1 MNIKGIVLAKR
12 DNQYD
17 VRLENTTRNII
28 TYVENTTGLELEIG
42 DIVIV
47 TYTDYNDPPIITN
60 VYDKTISGVDSYTK
74 TETDSLLG
82 YKEDKVSGKG
92 LSSNDY
98 TDTDK
103 SKVYISVP
111 NTRKINS
118 KPLTTDIT
126 LTKSDIGLGNVDNTS
141 DTDKPIS
148 TATRTALNQI
158 IDSIYPVGS
167 PFFSFLVTEDPNTRF
182 PGTTWVRLEEDQYLV
197 SAGESLVGMTPVGAN
212 SKDIRIDWSHN
223 HLQNPHSHENYNRTS
238 NFSSTGNQYGGRMGI
253 AGDNSGTIT
262 ATAPTTG
269 TNQSAGTQTNTQ
281 TVDNRPKSVA
291 IYVWRRT
298 A

>member
-28 TYVENTTGLELEIG
+28 TYVENTTGINLKIG

-182 PGTTWVRLEEDQYLV
+182 PGTTWVRLEENTYLV

-212 SKDIRIDWSHN
+212 SKDIHIDWSHN
-223 HLQNPHSHENYNRTS
+223 HPQNPHDHENYNRTS
-238 NFSSTGNQYGGRMGI
+238 NFSSTGSQYGGRMGT

>member
-28 TYVENTTGLELEIG
+28 TYVENTTGINLKIG

-212 SKDIRIDWSHN
+212 SKDIHIDWSHN
-223 HLQNPHSHENYNRTS
+223 HPQNPHVHENYNRTS
-238 NFSSTGNQYGGRMGI
+238 NFSSTGSQYGGRMGT
-253 AGDNSGTIT
+253 ASDNSGTIT
-262 ATAPTTG
+262 ATASTTA

-281 TVDNRPKSVA
+281 TVDNRPRSVA